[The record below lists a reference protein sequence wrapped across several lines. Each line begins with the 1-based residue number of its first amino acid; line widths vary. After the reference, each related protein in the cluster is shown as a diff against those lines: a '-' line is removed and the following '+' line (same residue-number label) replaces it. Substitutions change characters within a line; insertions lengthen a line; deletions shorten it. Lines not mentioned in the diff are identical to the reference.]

1 MTDSIAECTIIQ
13 EEEWQVLESIYPDCI
28 SSNLSDGI
36 KKLEIPVELGD
47 SRTVSIID
55 DGTINGISAQR
66 AEDQPMSL
74 SMLPPVLLHIILP
87 PTYPLST
94 PPEIISLHVTN
105 SWLTCGRHLQQ
116 ELLEMWQPGEGVL
129 YNWIEWIR
137 TADFLRSL
145 NFVDEHTIRIPHS
158 SPHLLAPLLTA
169 YDTSAKSSRFAQ
181 SAYTCAVCLTSQKG
195 ARCLLLLCGHV
206 FCRSCLEDYW
216 KLFIA
221 EGDVARVGCPDPEC
235 IKESREANE
244 EEVRRVVTE
253 DEVMRWKWLRRKR
266 ILERD
271 PSTVYCPVS
280 LCQTPVSKPKFTDDQ
295 NVGWERLRTCPNC
308 EYVFCSFC
316 KRTWHGPLNDCP
328 IPIAE
333 KFIMEYMSLPEDSPS
348 RLVLEQ
354 RYGRAN
360 INRLVAKYRE
370 DQANR
375 QWLESSTMA
384 CPGCQVKVEKS
395 VGCNHM
401 TCAKCKQHFCYR
413 CGAKLN
419 AGDPRLCTILFAM
432 DIYTTAFSYP
442 RRSRHIHS
450 SSSTLEFPTHAQ
462 PDVYPPAHFQQL
474 SSNGHLDSHVT
485 PSPSDTDAVQK
496 LAMMA
501 MATQGCHVSFSVAD
515 QGTGW
520 NFCISGSYQQVLFAR
535 GMILKDCPIQNRAS
549 IKVAR
554 SEVLDF
560 PSSKPALKPE
570 VRRRLDEIASQTLA
584 HIAVVNSPL
593 SLSTRT
599 PPDGISSSA
608 GWSGLETERVC
619 ELVITGPGDSVEV
632 ARVRLLVM
640 LDELSGLHAEV
651 CEIDQ
656 KLQAIVAGRKRNML
670 QSIQEETA
678 TNIYYPSPLHG
689 LVGPDIANM
698 TATPSTPGKAP
709 RLNKNVVWITGEFFG
724 VQRARDMLLQVSLNK
739 SKGIISRDTAILP
752 RKLDW
757 MVTEHADDLKSIMND
772 NATFIHFPPIG
783 SSTSLITV
791 YGDHRVNI
799 QRTIRSVMQLA
810 CQFYVA
816 SFWLLPTQFNVLLPP
831 STLNATQVTSII
843 KQVSNATG
851 AEVVFKGMCFEMHG
865 LEHEVRNAVNMIL
878 ELDIVKVFH
887 HEIRFQI
894 ELANEHREFISG
906 KKNGKINKIMQTTNV
921 KIKFETFN
929 DHNFLIDIAG
939 NDGSVIQG
947 LSLLQEE
954 LPAEISFHVPES
966 YHKRIIGVGGRSIQ
980 RIMKKY
986 GVYVKFSNAEEF
998 AALGGYNDNED
1009 NVVAR
1014 TPAKN
1019 AINLDNLKQ
1028 SVMELVNPKDKDF
1041 LNETVAV
1048 PRKYHR
1054 TLLGEKSIFIHDI
1067 ENKTNSRVRFPDKE
1081 TASDIIVIFGPE
1093 SQIQIAATMLLD
1105 HVPFEA
1111 DMAVPPQAELPLI
1124 CSSPEF
1130 NAFVEQIKRDLQVV
1144 ISPNIKTL
1152 GSGAETPADCSFK
1165 FRCQRSN
1172 SDFLVSARE
1181 MLEQFLLNHNIHVYP
1196 SPTAHTHKRGDS
1208 FAEAFP
1214 HFDSKVLSTMPRTR
1228 GSADLSRPEPMM
1240 DRRLRLANSSPDVK
1254 ALFNNSPSYIYHL
1267 EEAQENLDSQSSY
1280 APPVNDYWNPQPPI
1294 GRHGR
1299 FLSMSHVADDHSPAS
1314 GLLSHM
1320 RHADNGLK
1328 RSSDSLF
1335 EANMKEQISKA
1346 RSLQNRAQSLD
1357 LTLSLS
1363 RITESSS
1370 RLGPPDSPTN
1380 SIGDTGPSSSPNSAT
1395 APSFPSVYGPPSTRP
1410 PVAPNNHH
1418 TLRRTGRILD
1428 DESVD
1433 EVSRVIS
1440 NLGL

>member
-1 MTDSIAECTIIQ
+1 
-13 EEEWQVLESIYPDCI
+13 
-28 SSNLSDGI
+28 
-36 KKLEIPVELGD
+36 
-47 SRTVSIID
+47 
-55 DGTINGISAQR
+55 
-66 AEDQPMSL
+66 
-74 SMLPPVLLHIILP
+74 
-87 PTYPLST
+87 
-94 PPEIISLHVTN
+94 
-105 SWLTCGRHLQQ
+105 
-116 ELLEMWQPGEGVL
+116 
-129 YNWIEWIR
+129 
-137 TADFLRSL
+137 
-145 NFVDEHTIRIPHS
+145 
-158 SPHLLAPLLTA
+158 
-169 YDTSAKSSRFAQ
+169 
-181 SAYTCAVCLTSQKG
+181 
-195 ARCLLLLCGHV
+195 
-206 FCRSCLEDYW
+206 
-216 KLFIA
+216 
-221 EGDVARVGCPDPEC
+221 
-235 IKESREANE
+235 
-244 EEVRRVVTE
+244 
-253 DEVMRWKWLRRKR
+253 
-266 ILERD
+266 
-271 PSTVYCPVS
+271 
-280 LCQTPVSKPKFTDDQ
+280 
-295 NVGWERLRTCPNC
+295 
-308 EYVFCSFC
+308 
-316 KRTWHGPLNDCP
+316 
-328 IPIAE
+328 
-333 KFIMEYMSLPEDSPS
+333 
-348 RLVLEQ
+348 
-354 RYGRAN
+354 
-360 INRLVAKYRE
+360 
-370 DQANR
+370 
-375 QWLESSTMA
+375 
-384 CPGCQVKVEKS
+384 
-395 VGCNHM
+395 
-401 TCAKCKQHFCYR
+401 
-413 CGAKLN
+413 
-419 AGDPRLCTILFAM
+419 M

-442 RRSRHIHS
+442 RRSRHVHS
-450 SSSTLEFPTHAQ
+450 SSSSLDFPTHPQ
-462 PDVYPPAHFQQL
+462 TDLFPSHFQQHN
-474 SSNGHLDSHVT
+474 SGHVDSHVA
-485 PSPSDTDAVQK
+485 PSQADADAVQK
-496 LAMMA
+496 LAMMT
-501 MATQGCHVSFSVAD
+501 MATQNCHVSYAVAD

-535 GMILKDCPIQNRAS
+535 GMVLKDCPIQNRSS
-549 IKVAR
+549 IKVTR
-554 SEVLDF
+554 SELLDF

-584 HIAVVNSPL
+584 HIAVVNSPF

-608 GWSGLETERVC
+608 GWTGLETERVC
-619 ELVITGPGDSVEV
+619 ELVITGQGDSVEI

-640 LDELSGLHAEV
+640 LDELSGLHAESV
-651 CEIDQ
+651 DIDQ
-656 KLQAIVAGRKRNML
+656 KLQAIVAGRKRHVL
-670 QSIQEETA
+670 QTIQEETA
-678 TNIYYPSPLHG
+678 TNIYYPSPLQG

-698 TATPSTPGKAP
+698 SAVPSSPGNP
-709 RLNKNVVWITGEFFG
+709 RLNKNAVWITGEFFG
-724 VQRARDMLLQVSLNK
+724 VQRARDMLLQMALNK

-757 MVTEHADDLKSIMND
+757 MVTDRTEDLKMIMND
-772 NATFIHFPPIG
+772 NSTFIQFPSIG

-791 YGDHRVNI
+791 FGDHRVHI
-799 QRTIRSVMQLA
+799 QRTIRSVMQLT

-831 STLNATQVTSII
+831 STLNATQVTNII

-851 AEVVFKGMCFEMHG
+851 AELVFKGMCFEMHG
-865 LEHEVRNAVNMIL
+865 LEHEVRHAVNMIMD
-878 ELDIVKVFH
+878 LDIVKAFH

-939 NDGSVIQG
+939 SDGSVIQG

-1028 SVMELVNPKDKDF
+1028 SVMELVNPKDKDY
-1041 LNETVAV
+1041 LNETVSI

-1081 TASDIIVIFGPE
+1081 SASDVITVFGPE

-1111 DMAVPPQAELPLI
+1111 DMAVPPQADLPRI

-1130 NAFVEQIKRDLQVV
+1130 AAFVEQIKHDWQVV
-1144 ISPNIKTL
+1144 ISPNFKTL
-1152 GSGAETPADCSFK
+1152 GSGAEIPMECSFK

-1181 MLEQFLLNHNIHVYP
+1181 LLEQFLLNHNIHVYP

-1228 GSADLSRPEPMM
+1228 GSADLSRPEPMI

-1267 EEAQENLDSQSSY
+1267 EEAQDSLDSQANYVPGPS
-1280 APPVNDYWNPQPPI
+1280 VNDYWNPQPPI

-1299 FLSMSHVADDHSPAS
+1299 FLSMSHVAEDMSPRSGFPSHVSQIDDA
-1314 GLLSHM
+1314 M
-1320 RHADNGLK
+1320 K
-1328 RSSDSLF
+1328 RGSDSLL
-1335 EANMKEQISKA
+1335 EAKLKDQISKP
-1346 RSLQNRAQSLD
+1346 RSLTNRAQSLD
-1357 LTLSLS
+1357 LTLSLQ
-1363 RITESSS
+1363 RINESS

-1380 SIGDTGPSSSPNSAT
+1380 SIGDTGPSSSPTSAT
-1395 APSFPSVYGPPSTRP
+1395 APSFPSVYGPPSVRP
-1410 PVAPNNHH
+1410 AVVAGHTH
-1418 TLRRTGRILD
+1418 TLRRTAHSLD
-1428 DESVD
+1428 DEAVD
-1433 EVSRVIS
+1433 EVARVIS